1 MSVYVQTNQ
10 PIQLA
15 LNQAAYAVS
24 AADTGKIFLVGVQGQ
39 ALTITLTALA
49 AGLHYRF
56 QTTVGGAALAALVRI
71 RGVGGANIYGT
82 LAIVGATP
90 VYIKAQTHVQFVS
103 AATPCAIGDF
113 VELYCDGVQWSAFGS
128 SGLAGG
134 MSIAP

>member
-39 ALTITLTALA
+39 ALTITLPALS

-56 QTTVGGAALAALVRI
+56 QTTVG
-71 RGVGGANIYGT
+71 
-82 LAIVGATP
+82 
-90 VYIKAQTHVQFVS
+90 
-103 AATPCAIGDF
+103 C
-113 VELYCDGVQWSAFGS
+113 CFGCS
-128 SGLAGG
+128 C
-134 MSIAP
+134 